1 MVFGREIKEKPGSSI
16 DIQYQSIFDELT
28 AIFDR
33 YNISE
38 IEDFPEK
45 HSDLDANIKI
55 VTNIIGSFWN
65 ISLDN
70 VVSDFEAEI
79 NRKIKNEMQVPD
91 VPTYQIR
98 FALEEGSW
106 IVLLRNEFPKF
117 LRSQLIRLVTLE
129 DTIFKTGKAI
139 DDDCAYYLI
148 ELDQISK
155 NWINPFTQHWVN
167 EHEYS
172 KNIDFV
178 IRVIASIFNTNQE
191 RGTEIY
197 AGSIRLMHSKLS
209 VLQRV
214 KQIES
219 SSNWALNARSIF
231 EILEKELATNEY
243 SSDVL
248 NLFVTLSTLQ
258 KEMIRLDAKKSE
270 ESQQQDTIQYSIV
283 DKIGWNNL
291 DIDDDDSLEFFFD
304 ALLIVLYDFPDDDP
318 LIAAQKLLDQF
329 LEEIK
334 LPRNVSKKY
343 IDLLENEIETQ
354 ASRILEAE
362 LRDRAIVELIEEF
375 LPSLFVQIKQG
386 AGSSPLI
393 TPEMGQKRIKQ
404 DDQWENFEAQL
415 LRIKRITEEELAVE
429 TFKKVLRSNY
439 NLLIDRAISPIKSVE
454 LIATN
459 FKIIVDTSDFNID
472 RFLEKSR
479 LLIDMAKS
487 NKTSLVLLDQSLLD
501 LLFDELNS
509 SLLTNSNK

>member
-1 MVFGREIKEKPGSSI
+1 MVFDRDSHEKLDKNI
-16 DIQYQSIFDELT
+16 ENQYKSIFDELT

-33 YNISE
+33 FNISE
-38 IEDFPEK
+38 IEDFEEK
-45 HSDLDANIKI
+45 YTGLDINIKI
-55 VTNIIGSFWN
+55 VSKIIGSYWN

-79 NRKIKNEMQVPD
+79 NRKIKNEMQIPD

-106 IVLLRNEFPKF
+106 IILLRNEFPKL
-117 LRSQLIRLVTLE
+117 LRSHLIRLVTLE

-155 NWINPFTQHWVN
+155 NWIRPFTQYWVN

-178 IRVIASIFNTNQE
+178 IRVISAIFKTNQE
-191 RGTEIY
+191 RGHEIY
-197 AGSIRLMHSKLS
+197 AGSIRLMQSKIS

-214 KQIES
+214 NQIKT

-231 EILEKELATNEY
+231 ATLEEELSLNNY

-248 NLFVTLSTLQ
+248 NLFVTLATLQ
-258 KEMIRLDAKKSE
+258 KEMLRLDTKKNE
-270 ESQQQDTIQYSIV
+270 DSQKQDLIQYSIV
-283 DKIGWNNL
+283 DKIGWNHL
-291 DIDDDDSLEFFFD
+291 DVDDEESLEFFFD

-318 LIAAQKLLDQF
+318 LIAAQKLLMQF

-334 LPRNVSKKY
+334 LPKKVSKKY
-343 IDLLENEIETQ
+343 IDLLESEIETQ
-354 ASRILEAE
+354 TSQILEVE
-362 LRDRAIVELIEEF
+362 MRDKAIVELIEEF

-386 AGSSPLI
+386 ASSSPLI
-393 TPEMGQKRIKQ
+393 SADEANVKSKL
-404 DDQWENFEAQL
+404 DDQWGNFEAQL
-415 LRIKRITEEELAVE
+415 LRIKRIDDIKLA
-429 TFKKVLRSNY
+429 TDTLKKVLRSRY
-439 NLLIDRAISPIKSVE
+439 NVLINDAISPYKSAE

-459 FKIIVDTSDFNID
+459 FKSILDLTNLEID
-472 RFLEKSR
+472 KFLEKSK
-479 LLIDMAKS
+479 LMIDMAKS
-487 NKTSLVLLDQSLLD
+487 NQTSLVSLDQSLID
-501 LLFDELNS
+501 LLYDSLNQFVIM
-509 SLLTNSNK
+509 NADN